1 MTTETTP
8 RGTPRTPA
16 RTTARTTAR
25 ATPVGPAAGPPRGV
39 GLIEQLRGLGRE
51 RPSIDPDLAARLRAR
66 LEEAARPAV
75 GLPLGITVSVTK
87 RHLQRVLACE
97 RHLVATLGEARHVTI
112 DMIGGQ
118 LLDYLFAQV
127 ATGEPL
133 GSDPVGDALE
143 AAGVSGDEQLVEE
156 FRSLSEDDRAELR
169 YSVAALAGQLAERWP
184 PLPRNALPRLQEP
197 LRIPLAGGRV
207 VLSGRVDLALG
218 HPGVERAGS
227 TLVDIKSGA
236 RRHEDMADA
245 AWYGLLET
253 LRSRAAPFQTGN
265 YYLRDGGLVLDVVTT
280 ETLTRQADRV
290 AEGVRRM
297 VALAGGAEP
306 GTRPSDL
313 CPWCPALRS
322 CPTGRRH
329 VSVQGLETPWGEPGD
344 IDADT
349 GEPDDEESEAHGGGD
364 DLDG

>member
-1 MTTETTP
+1 VTTDA
-8 RGTPRTPA
+8 TPRTIRPQA
-16 RTTARTTAR
+16 IG
-25 ATPVGPAAGPPRGV
+25 GPAQGPS
-39 GLIEQLRGLGRE
+39 LLEQLRGLGRE
-51 RPSIDPDLAARLRAR
+51 RPRIDADLAPQLRAR
-66 LEEAARPAV
+66 LEDAARPAA

-97 RHLVATLGEARHVTI
+97 RHLVASLREARHVTI

-127 ATGEPL
+127 VMGEPL
-133 GSDPVGDALE
+133 GSDPVGDALD
-143 AAGVSGDEQLVEE
+143 AAGVSGDEQLLEE
-156 FRSLSEDDRAELR
+156 FRSLSNDDRAELR
-169 YSVAALAGQLAERWP
+169 YSVEGLAVRLAERWP
-184 PLPRNALPRLQEP
+184 ALPRSALLRLQEP

-227 TLVDIKSGA
+227 TLVDVKSGA
-236 RRHEDMADA
+236 RRHEDLADA

-253 LRSRAAPFQTGN
+253 LRSRAAPFQSGN
-265 YYLRDGGLVLDVVTT
+265 YYLRDGSLVLDVVTT
-280 ETLTRQADRV
+280 ETLTRQAARV

-329 VSVQGLETPWGEPGD
+329 VTVQGLETPWVAPVDRDASGEECEECEERSGD
-344 IDADT
+344 
-349 GEPDDEESEAHGGGD
+349 ESDDG
-364 DLDG
+364 